1 MISTI
6 NNEINFYNMDNKTV
20 LDFLGISE
28 PETLEVTMPGYK
40 EWMMSDAR
48 KQMLLELKK
57 KRALAK
63 LVDDSV
69 EESYQYPDLYKPK
82 HQQLEFDF

>member
-1 MISTI
+1 MTNTI
-6 NNEINFYNMDNKTV
+6 QNEKNFYNMDNKAV
-20 LDFLGISE
+20 LEFLGFSE

-48 KQMLLELKK
+48 KHLMIELKK

-69 EESYQYPDLYKPK
+69 EESYQYPDLYELKS
-82 HQQLEFDF
+82 QQLEFEF

>member
-20 LDFLGISE
+20 LEFLGISE
-28 PETLEVTMPGYK
+28 PETLEITMPGYK
-40 EWMMSDAR
+40 EWMMSDER
-48 KQMLLELKK
+48 KHMMIELKK

-63 LVDDSV
+63 LFDDLV
-69 EESYQYPDLYKPK
+69 EDSYQYPDLYKPEN
-82 HQQLEFDF
+82 QQLEFEF

>member
-1 MISTI
+1 MTNTI
-6 NNEINFYNMDNKTV
+6 QNEKNFYNMDNKAV
-20 LDFLGISE
+20 LEFLGISE

-48 KQMLLELKK
+48 KHMMIELKK

-69 EESYQYPDLYKPK
+69 EESYQYPDLYELKN
-82 HQQLEFDF
+82 QQLEFEF